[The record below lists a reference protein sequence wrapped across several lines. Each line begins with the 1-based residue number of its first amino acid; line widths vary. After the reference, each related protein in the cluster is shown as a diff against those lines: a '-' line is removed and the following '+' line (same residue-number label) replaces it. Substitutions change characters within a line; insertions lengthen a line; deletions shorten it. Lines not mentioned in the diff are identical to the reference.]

1 MYRKIYF
8 IIDKKF
14 IYVIDRGEPQHSA
27 TLQLKTYKFKISIL
41 LKYILKR
48 LTEKDEI
55 GNIEF
60 NIIEK
65 NITKSEIVQFR
76 VREKIRN
83 QSIGKALLT
92 KGKEILIHYYNA
104 EILTVCPISDPYPGE
119 SYLPI
124 KDLYHVYQKL
134 GFQLI
139 DKNAD
144 LNNAGN
150 KMFLKLKNLKNFNE
164 NRHKN
169 MKEKRILNWMFYDP
183 VDFVTTEE
191 FESWKKQPQSELTE
205 EQSQRLYTQIMDRI
219 NKSQN

>member
-1 MYRKIYF
+1 MSIHSEAPSLLLSGATNSTWHTLNGKKRNNQETMYRKIYF

-65 NITKSEIVQFR
+65 NITESEIVQFR

-104 EILTVCPISDPYPGE
+104 EILTVCPSSDPYPDE
-119 SYLPI
+119 SYFPI
-124 KDLYHVYQKL
+124 KDLYCVYQKL
-134 GFQLI
+134 GFQSI
-139 DKNAD
+139 NKNAD
-144 LNNAGN
+144 LNKSGN
-150 KMFLKLKNLKNFNE
+150 KMHMKLK
-164 NRHKN
+164 
-169 MKEKRILNWMFYDP
+169 
-183 VDFVTTEE
+183 
-191 FESWKKQPQSELTE
+191 
-205 EQSQRLYTQIMDRI
+205 
-219 NKSQN
+219 

>member
-1 MYRKIYF
+1 M
-8 IIDKKF
+8 
-14 IYVIDRGEPQHSA
+14 
-27 TLQLKTYKFKISIL
+27 
-41 LKYILKR
+41 KYILKR

-65 NITKSEIVQFR
+65 NITESEIVQFR

-92 KGKEILIHYYNA
+92 KGKGILIHYYNA

-144 LNNAGN
+144 LNNACN
-150 KMFLKLKNLKNFNE
+150 KMFLKLKNVNE
-164 NRHKN
+164 
-169 MKEKRILNWMFYDP
+169 
-183 VDFVTTEE
+183 
-191 FESWKKQPQSELTE
+191 S
-205 EQSQRLYTQIMDRI
+205 
-219 NKSQN
+219 